1 MTTIT
6 KTYEYNTSSEDFP
19 LLGAMAPKAKEKKTI
34 SPGKSSGKGIEI
46 TDLMGFTSHLDELKA
61 ARRHGGGR
69 GRGRGR
75 GPVDAKRAEAYE
87 KLQDKGAM
95 AKRQTQTR
103 LCWSVQKGVRCP
115 HGENCNFAH
124 TKDALWEGLCA
135 APCLFGERCHF
146 VRWSRGGSYHNNR
159 SSQRKCIYLHP
170 EETRENYMRRT
181 GMDKIELKVPA
192 LPTKSDVI
200 ELVPVQVMLNALT
213 KKAEARALALPP
225 KESREELTY
234 AACVVGDSGS
244 SPVGSA
250 LLSRKRAWAQINSR
264 GDEMGDEMG
273 DGDEP
278 GDEMGDGDEMS
289 DEMGDGDE
297 PDDPEPVTYS
307 VPEAIAI
314 DTLKAAIA
322 AGHKTITLTIF

>member
-1 MTTIT
+1 MTTVT
-6 KTYEYNTSSEDFP
+6 TTQEYNTSSEDFP
-19 LLGAMAPKAKEKKTI
+19 VLGAMAPKEKRTTPT
-34 SPGKSSGKGIEI
+34 SGKSSRKSSKKGIEI
-46 TDLMGFTSHLDELKA
+46 TNLMGFTSRLDELKA
-61 ARRHGGGR
+61 SKHYGGR
-69 GRGRGR
+69 GRGRL
-75 GPVDAKRAEAYE
+75 PVDAKRAEAYE
-87 KLQDKGAM
+87 TLQDKGAM
-95 AKRQTQTR
+95 AKRQSKTR
-103 LCWSVQKGVRCP
+103 LCWSVQKGVCCP

-124 TKDALWEGLCA
+124 TKDALWDGLCA
-135 APCLFGERCHF
+135 APCLFGERCRF

-181 GMDKIELKVPA
+181 GIDKIELKVPA

-213 KKAEARALALPP
+213 KKAEALAFPP
-225 KESREELTY
+225 KESLEALTY
-234 AACVVGDSGS
+234 AACVTGDSGS

-264 GDEMGDEMG
+264 GDE
-273 DGDEP
+273 P
-278 GDEMGDGDEMS
+278 GDEMDDEPS
-289 DEMGDGDE
+289 DEMDDE
-297 PDDPEPVTYS
+297 PSDDPEPVTYS